1 MTMPQV
7 TRRQVLIGAGAVGVL
22 GALAP
27 TAALA
32 EDNGGGKLV
41 RWDLPQFAGPGGSLI
56 FAGGTDEGRDSS
68 SGDLVR
74 LTGSGQAE
82 PGEHEAAGGGTF
94 VHLASDGTTERAH
107 GFYLVT
113 GFNSFRKPGGTLAGI
128 PLTDGIGEL
137 GDTSGGI
144 LSLKVHL
151 FASSGAQAEGVLTVD
166 CSLPSG
172 RPGIVEGITL
182 SVPAF
187 NLNFTQHG
195 GATLFHVLN
204 GGEE

>member
-1 MTMPQV
+1 MAMPQV
-7 TRRQVLIGAGAVGVL
+7 TRRQVLIGAGAAGVL

-41 RWDLPQFAGPGGSLI
+41 RWDLPQFAGPGGSQI
-56 FAGGTDEGRDSS
+56 FAGGTDEGKDGA

-107 GFYLVT
+107 GVYLVT

-144 LSLKVHL
+144 LSLNVRI
-151 FASSGAQAEGVLTVD
+151 FPSSGAPHDGILTVN
-166 CSLPSG
+166 CALPGG
-172 RPGIVEGITL
+172 RPGIEEGIML
-182 SVPAF
+182 SVPDF
-187 NLNFTQHG
+187 NINFTQHG

-204 GGEE
+204 RGED